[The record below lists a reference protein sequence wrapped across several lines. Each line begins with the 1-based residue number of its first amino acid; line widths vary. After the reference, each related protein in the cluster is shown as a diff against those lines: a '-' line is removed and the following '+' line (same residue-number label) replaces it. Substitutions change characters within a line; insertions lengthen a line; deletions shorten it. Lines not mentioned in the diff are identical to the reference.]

1 MLEANQP
8 QQNVPP
14 QSKDSTL
21 LTLVVAGCGCL
32 ILIGILFAFFAG
44 KFFMGVMDPPR
55 TVKEHI
61 KALNDGDF
69 NLAYSYLSVEYR
81 RKHSFEVFKS
91 EIDAF
96 SDSLPVAETSLN
108 RVNIKNDKATVEGML
123 TGRNG
128 VVFPVRYI
136 LVREKRQWKIEEFDW
151 EPPGEQQTI

>member
-1 MLEANQP
+1 M
-8 QQNVPP
+8 
-14 QSKDSTL
+14 
-21 LTLVVAGCGCL
+21 
-32 ILIGILFAFFAG
+32 FAFFAG

-69 NLAYSYLSVEYR
+69 NIAYSYFSVDYR
-81 RKHSFEVFKS
+81 RKHSFAAFKS

-96 SDSLPVAETSLN
+96 SDSLPVGETSLN
-108 RVNIKNDKATVEGML
+108 RVNIQNEKATVEGML

-128 VVFPVRYI
+128 VVFPVRYM